1 MDSERLALRSYLE
14 SGHMLHNRLYQL
26 PLRALKLEHQPLET
40 DSKLT
45 PAEYSLQIKNITLSP
60 IFCSE

>member
-1 MDSERLALRSYLE
+1 MDSWPMKSVSRSYLE
-14 SGHMLHNRLYQL
+14 SRHMLHNRLYQL

-45 PAEYSLQIKNITLSP
+45 PAEYALQ
-60 IFCSE
+60 